1 MTVAA
6 HLLESAQTDLEFRDG
21 DGDVG
26 VRGVPDLNV
35 ALRQICLAP
44 RSGWD
49 GQLKGGLDQGMEGG
63 LLQDIV
69 HDENTQLPAGSFMD
83 DRVTS
88 ASEVPPIRVLHEET
102 PSPLN
107 PLGVQGLTECGV
119 VAPPVVIANPVA
131 DALKQLGAAFNSTPI
146 GWEDVMRVFP
156 DEAAPASG
164 PG

>member
-1 MTVAA
+1 M
-6 HLLESAQTDLEFRDG
+6 
-21 DGDVG
+21 
-26 VRGVPDLNV
+26 
-35 ALRQICLAP
+35 
-44 RSGWD
+44 
-49 GQLKGGLDQGMEGG
+49 KGGLDQGMDGG

-69 HDENTQLPAGSFMD
+69 HDKNAQLPAGSFMD
-83 DRVTS
+83 DRVPS

-107 PLGVQGLTECGV
+107 PLGVQGLAECGA

-131 DALKQLGAAFNSTPI
+131 DALEPLGAAFNSTPI
-146 GWEDVMRVFP
+146 GWEDVMRVFS